1 MALFHLERFLPA
13 PGPVL
18 LYTKA
23 IKYIQQAELLVEE
36 VVGLLV
42 REATGFHLALRHA
55 VAGIDRR
62 PVAAHVARC
71 GY

>member
-1 MALFHLERFLPA
+1 M
-13 PGPVL
+13 
-18 LYTKA
+18 
-23 IKYIQQAELLVEE
+23 LVEE

-62 PVAAHVARC
+62 PVAAHVLARC